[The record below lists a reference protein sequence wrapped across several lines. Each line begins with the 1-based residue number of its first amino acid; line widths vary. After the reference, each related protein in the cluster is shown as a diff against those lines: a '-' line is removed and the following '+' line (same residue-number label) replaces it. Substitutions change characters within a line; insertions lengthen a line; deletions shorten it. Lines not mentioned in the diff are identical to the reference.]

1 MPFTFIPELLLAVAG
16 ALGVP
21 SFSSLFVNRLIK
33 KEVDEFGPDPQE
45 PVDSSGVP
53 MGALERDFQR
63 MLRKYYGHGLSA
75 ARINL
80 TTSVSFSVLG
90 GVVLLGGAGMAVWKA
105 ETSGE
110 FYSAMVTSVAGLV
123 MSVVA
128 TLFHRR
134 ADKALAHLTEQTR
147 NLRADMA
154 VERDARQAVA
164 LLDKVQNPA
173 LKAQLEA
180 ALILKFAQAE
190 IPVLNGINLNE
201 VPDFSGFEASVPA
214 PASSN

>member
-1 MPFTFIPELLLAVAG
+1 MPFIPEALIALLSV
-16 ALGVP
+16 LGVP
-21 SFSSLFVNRLIK
+21 SVSSLIVDRLIK
-33 KEVDEFGPDPQE
+33 KEVDQLGPE
-45 PVDSSGVP
+45 PEGLVDSSGAP
-53 MGALERDFQR
+53 GGTLERDFQQ

-80 TTSVSFSVLG
+80 VTSVSFSVLG
-90 GVVLLGGAGMAVWKA
+90 GFVLLGGAGMAVWKS
-105 ETSGE
+105 ETTGE
-110 FYSAMVTSVAGLV
+110 FYSAMVTSVSGLV

-128 TLFHRR
+128 ALFHRR
-134 ADKALAHLTEQTR
+134 ADKSLAHLTEQTR

-164 LLDKVQNPA
+164 LLEKVKNPA

-180 ALILKFAQAE
+180 ALILKFAQAK
-190 IPVLNGINLNE
+190 IPVLSGVNLNDI
-201 VPDFSGFEASVPA
+201 PTATGLEAPVPA